1 MSNEREER
9 QELNLEELRAV
20 SGGVG
25 KQTGGKPKPKF
36 PDKCPNCGNLV
47 VVTKLDKGDTIICS
61 YCGEEIHA
69 Q

>member
-9 QELNLEELRAV
+9 QELNLEELNVV

-25 KQTGGKPKPKF
+25 KRTGGKPKPKF
-36 PDKCPNCGNLV
+36 PDKCPHCGNLV
-47 VVTKLDKGDTIICS
+47 VVTKLDDGDTIVCS